1 MVEMVW
7 DSYRLC
13 ACKCQGWNKAKISRL
28 LLQPNHSPLPH
39 SSLFPAFWRETQ
51 SSACGRPCCVS
62 TVNLK
67 SSHLLC
73 LLIPKA
79 NRNALEGQRTSAL
92 WNFVHGHFGH
102 VWALIIALRGRAV
115 SGFSSMVIAILYKN
129 LFLWCYFETWL
140 VFLKFCLYV
149 FDCDEDLIFVFAAL
163 NGNSLAP
170 GAALPWGAGSSLWWL
185 LLLRSMGFKRIG
197 FNSCLVWAQ

>member
-1 MVEMVW
+1 MRKPGQMPRTKIPMECDVIVSFLLYFGLCKYFFQEAVAKLELQNSKDKLCWFPPPFLLIKLYFFLFITWQIKRKFSVFLSLFLKRELNGQNGMRH
-7 DSYRLC
+7 SYRLC
-13 ACKCQGWNKAKISRL
+13 ACKCQGWDKAKISHL

-67 SSHLLC
+67 SSNLLC

-92 WNFVHGHFGH
+92 G
-102 VWALIIALRGRAV
+102 
-115 SGFSSMVIAILYKN
+115 IL
-129 LFLWCYFETWL
+129 
-140 VFLKFCLYV
+140 
-149 FDCDEDLIFVFAAL
+149 
-163 NGNSLAP
+163 
-170 GAALPWGAGSSLWWL
+170 
-185 LLLRSMGFKRIG
+185 SMGILAMCG
-197 FNSCLVWAQ
+197 PLS

>member
-1 MVEMVW
+1 MLSISKSCDVFEVRVKNDSLLSRKFSVFLSLFLKRELNGQNGMRH
-7 DSYRLC
+7 SYRLC
-13 ACKCQGWNKAKISRL
+13 ACKCQGWDKAKISHL

-67 SSHLLC
+67 SSNLLC

-92 WNFVHGHFGH
+92 WNFIHGHFGH

-140 VFLKFCLYV
+140 VFLK
-149 FDCDEDLIFVFAAL
+149 
-163 NGNSLAP
+163 NSVYTFLTVIKTWF
-170 GAALPWGAGSSLWWL
+170 LS
-185 LLLRSMGFKRIG
+185 LLRWVGI
-197 FNSCLVWAQ
+197 L